1 MDLFSEVTHNTYG
14 KGIVL
19 HDKRESGHPHI
30 TVQFE
35 GVTVTFYDEQ
45 IIEIKEVEK

>member
-1 MDLFSEVTHNTYG
+1 MKQFSEVTHNQYG

-19 HDKRESGHPHI
+19 HDMRESGQPHI

-45 IIEIKEVEK
+45 IKEIKEVEE

>member
-1 MDLFSEVTHNTYG
+1 MNQFSQVIHYSYG

-19 HDKRESGHPHI
+19 HDKRESGHPHVK
-30 TVQFE
+30 VQFE

-45 IIEIKEVEK
+45 INEIKEVEE

>member
-1 MDLFSEVTHNTYG
+1 MKLREVTHETYG

-19 HDKRESGHPHI
+19 HDNRKSGHPHVK
-30 TVQFE
+30 VQFE

-45 IIEIKEVEK
+45 IKEIKEVEE